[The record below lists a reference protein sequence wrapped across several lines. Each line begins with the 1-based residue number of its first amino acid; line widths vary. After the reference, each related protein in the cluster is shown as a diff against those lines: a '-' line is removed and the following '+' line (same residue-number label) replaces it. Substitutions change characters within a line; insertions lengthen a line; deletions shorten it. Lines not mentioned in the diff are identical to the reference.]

1 MRTRSGV
8 SLIEVIVATV
18 LLAVGITGCI
28 GTLIASARLREE
40 ARAQETLAAVL
51 LDRLVWVERV
61 ACDSATVSGGENGPN
76 GTRVEWTLG
85 ALDGARPVELSA
97 TVERAGRPRSSSLT
111 TRVPCP

>member
-18 LLAVGITGCI
+18 LLAVGIIGCI
-28 GTLIASARLREE
+28 GSLIASARLREE
-40 ARAQETLAAVL
+40 ARTQETLAAAL

-61 ACDSATVSGGENGPN
+61 ACDSTTVSGGAHGPD
-76 GTRVEWTLG
+76 GTRVDWTLG
-85 ALDGARPVELSA
+85 ALDGARPVEISA
-97 TVERAGRPRSSSLT
+97 TVVRAGRPRSSALT